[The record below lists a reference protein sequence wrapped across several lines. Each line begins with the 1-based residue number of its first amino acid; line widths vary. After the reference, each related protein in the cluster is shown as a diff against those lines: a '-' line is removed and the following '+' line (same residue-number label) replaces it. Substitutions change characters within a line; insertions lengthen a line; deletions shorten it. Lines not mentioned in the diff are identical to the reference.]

1 MRRKSKLSG
10 VYVIRNKRT
19 GAAYVGSSHDFTNRI
34 NRHKS
39 DLRLGKARSWRLQ
52 KAWDE
57 YGAEA
62 FDFALVVHTTEDLLV
77 KEQIVL
83 DMYAEFAGVYNTS
96 KMTTRLAPDYME
108 DFLATPKGQAHR
120 EKCRA
125 KLTAL
130 QKDPEFAARQF
141 ARKSRPVV
149 CLETGQRW
157 ECLKHLAAFL
167 GYKSATHI
175 SEHIAGKSENLRGL
189 HFAYAES
196 VKNKP
201 DKLPG

>member
-1 MRRKSKLSG
+1 MRRKPKQSG
-10 VYVIRNKRT
+10 VYVIRNKQT
-19 GAAYVGSSHDFTNRI
+19 GAAYVGSCSDFVNRR
-34 NRHKS
+34 NGHKS

-52 KAWDE
+52 KAWNE
-57 YGAEA
+57 YGEAA
-62 FDFALVVHTTEDLLV
+62 FDFVLVINTTEDLRV

-83 DMYAEFAGVYNTS
+83 DMYAEFASVYNTS

-108 DFLATPKGQAHR
+108 DFLATEKGKAHR

-125 KLTAL
+125 ALTAL
-130 QKDPEFAARQF
+130 QKDPAFAARQF

-175 SEHIAGKSENLRGL
+175 SEHIAGKCENLRGL

-196 VKNKP
+196 IKNKP
-201 DKLPG
+201 D